1 MAAVDEYGVIELV
14 SKKTPDTSIIIGE
27 VKAFGFRHNVDPSN
41 WMFDRGSGGKQ
52 FADTLRAEGYGVRTI
67 AFGESV
73 AVPRSQGKTRRE
85 QSVDKED
92 RYVYLNRRAQM
103 YGELRLLLDP
113 ARESNNPVIA
123 DEGELLAGITGF
135 GIPIEYDEL
144 TRQLGGIPLMYDGE
158 GRMKLPPKSRQK
170 NSNVT
175 SLDEILGCS
184 PDEADAVVLAV
195 HGMLHPEEVFV
206 ATAF

>member
-1 MAAVDEYGVIELV
+1 
-14 SKKTPDTSIIIGE
+14 
-27 VKAFGFRHNVDPSN
+27 
-41 WMFDRGSGGKQ
+41 
-52 FADTLRAEGYGVRTI
+52 
-67 AFGESV
+67 
-73 AVPRSQGKTRRE
+73 
-85 QSVDKED
+85 
-92 RYVYLNRRAQM
+92 M
-103 YGELRLLLDP
+103 YGEFRLLLDP

-135 GIPIEYDEL
+135 GLPIEYDEL
-144 TRQLGGIPLMYDGE
+144 SRQLGGIPLMYDGE

-170 NSNVT
+170 NSNVM

-195 HGMLHPEEVFV
+195 HGMLHPEEVFE